1 MTKALYW
8 KVGLAVALTLTTA
21 VSFAAYLRPEMM
33 LEFAN
38 LMLCGPAL

>member
-1 MTKALYW
+1 MMKSFYW
-8 KVGLAVALTLTTA
+8 KVGLAAALALTTA
-21 VSFAAYLRPEMM
+21 MSFAAYLRPEMM